1 MQTNSRRSEFVS
13 HDGLA
18 VVSETTSAARVSRSH
33 NRALHRLKSRPL
45 YRTALVLSGGG
56 ITGFLF
62 EIGILAAIED
72 AVKPR
77 PFDGCFDQFV
87 GTSAG
92 AVVAALMANGA
103 SPRVIYD
110 ALYEDSESPFTF
122 RVGDVYGTA
131 ASNVAQL
138 VAQFTRPLVGAIGRA
153 FTRGLRPGL
162 ATIVADFHRRCAST
176 GKISR
181 RYLIYSG

>member
-1 MQTNSRRSEFVS
+1 MNRNKN
-13 HDGLA
+13 GA
-18 VVSETTSAARVSRSH
+18 V
-33 NRALHRLKSRPL
+33 HRLGLRPRASQ
-45 YRTALVLSGGG
+45 RTAVVLSGGG

-77 PFDGCFDQFV
+77 PFDDCFDHFV

-110 ALYEDSESPFTF
+110 ALHADQESPFNF
-122 RVGDVYGTA
+122 RADDIYGTA
-131 ASNVAQL
+131 AGNVARL
-138 VAQFTRPLVGAIGRA
+138 VAQF
-153 FTRGLRPGL
+153 
-162 ATIVADFHRRCAST
+162 
-176 GKISR
+176 
-181 RYLIYSG
+181 